1 MNAVEYRKAMDED
14 KAFQSKRRAL
24 VFVSLLLL
32 ALVLSGAQIKEANT
46 FIFKIEFANHEG
58 LRYLL
63 VAAVVACMLR
73 YYSYS
78 EQYNNH
84 LFSIWAGRLLN
95 DHEVY
100 HIDPEG
106 PFTSG
111 LVGRKADIYVG
122 DNYDTD
128 NPIYTKSGFFK
139 RSIGFR
145 ATEIDEYHG
154 QVYFNRYFNLNEYVG
169 QWSRQD
175 FLKLLR
181 IEFKY
186 RIQALFKHRETLDLW
201 SPYLL
206 AASSLV
212 AFGLSLV
219 LHSPSHEKPMRF
231 DEVKVEV
238 VSARQG

>member
-1 MNAVEYRKAMDED
+1 MNADEYRRAMDED
-14 KAFQSKRRAL
+14 KSFQSKRKAL
-24 VFVSLLLL
+24 VLVSLLLL
-32 ALVLSGAQIKEANT
+32 ALVVSGAQIKEANT
-46 FIFKIEFANHEG
+46 FIFKIEFANHDG

-63 VAAVVACMLR
+63 VASVVACVFR
-73 YYSYS
+73 YYAYS
-78 EQYNNH
+78 EKYNNQ
-84 LFSIWAGRLLN
+84 LFAIWSGRLLG
-95 DHEVY
+95 DYTVY

-128 NPIYTKSGFFK
+128 NPVYRKTGFLK

-145 ATEIDEYHG
+145 TSEIHEYYG
-154 QVYFNRYFNLNEYVG
+154 QVYFDKYFDLNEYTG
-169 QWSRQD
+169 QWCRQD
-175 FLKLLR
+175 FIKLLR

-186 RIQALFKHRETLDLW
+186 RAQALLKHRETLDLW

-206 AASSLV
+206 AACSLS
-212 AFGLSLV
+212 AFVLSLA
-219 LHSPSHEKPMRF
+219 LYSPGDKPLRL

-238 VSARQG
+238 VSTR

>member
-1 MNAVEYRKAMDED
+1 MNADEYRKAMDED
-14 KAFQSKRRAL
+14 KLFQSKRKAL

-32 ALVLSGAQIKEANT
+32 ALVVSGAQIKEANT
-46 FIFKIEFANHEG
+46 FIFKIEFVSHEG

-63 VAAVVACMLR
+63 VAAVVACTLR
-73 YYSYS
+73 YYAYS
-78 EQYNNH
+78 EKYNNH
-84 LFSIWAGRLLN
+84 LFTIWAGRLLR

-122 DNYDTD
+122 GNYDTD
-128 NPIYTKSGFFK
+128 TPIYIKSGFLK
-139 RSIGFR
+139 RSIGFST
-145 ATEIDEYHG
+145 TEFHEYYG
-154 QVYFNRYFNLNEYVG
+154 EVYFDKHFNLNEYVG
-169 QWSRQD
+169 QWSKQD
-175 FLKLLR
+175 FRKLLR

-186 RIQALFKHRETLDLW
+186 RLQALFKHRETLDLW

-206 AASSLV
+206 AVSSIL
-212 AFGLSLV
+212 AFALSFA

-238 VSARQG
+238 VSAR